1 MASYNFTRLKRLML
15 IYRVVQVALLGL
27 LLFMAFNFQKL
38 FTLMGVPALFMQS
51 IIAAIAFQLMMTYPA
66 WLLARR
72 DVAVEIE
79 SSQTGL
85 TGDQLLALR
94 RRRLVGDLWKLCVM
108 GFFIVFIMM
117 APDVTKTRAMSSVL
131 GATYF
136 GFLLISI
143 TYFQCFNFLAR
154 RKQLELTTTN

>member
-1 MASYNFTRLKRLML
+1 
-15 IYRVVQVALLGL
+15 
-27 LLFMAFNFQKL
+27 
-38 FTLMGVPALFMQS
+38 MQS
-51 IIAAIAFQLMMTYPA
+51 IITAIAFQLMMTYPA

-79 SSQTGL
+79 SSQTEL
-85 TGDQLLALR
+85 TGDQLMALR
-94 RRRLVGDLWKLCVM
+94 RRRLGGDLWKLCIM

-131 GATYF
+131 AASYF

-154 RKQLELTTTN
+154 RKQLELTATN